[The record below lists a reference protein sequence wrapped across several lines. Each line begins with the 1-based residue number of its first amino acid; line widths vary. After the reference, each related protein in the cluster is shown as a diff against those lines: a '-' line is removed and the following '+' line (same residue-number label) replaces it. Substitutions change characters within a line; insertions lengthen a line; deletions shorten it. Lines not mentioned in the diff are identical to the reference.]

1 MEISPK
7 LNLKI
12 IQKIKSEGANSALY
26 IVEDNLV
33 GNIKL

>member
-12 IQKIKSEGANSALY
+12 LQKIKSEGVHTALY
-26 IVEDNLV
+26 IVEDKQLTCQM
-33 GNIKL
+33 I